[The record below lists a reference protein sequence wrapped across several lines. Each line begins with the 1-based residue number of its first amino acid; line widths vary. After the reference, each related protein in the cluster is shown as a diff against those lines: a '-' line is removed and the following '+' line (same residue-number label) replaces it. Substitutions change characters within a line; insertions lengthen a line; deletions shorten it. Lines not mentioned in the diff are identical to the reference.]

1 MILYQFPELND
12 LRVEFPVASF
22 SFGWKHGTGQYFF
35 YIRVSKG
42 FLFKTSLLYSGVQW
56 RIRIIMFYIYIM
68 YVVS

>member
-35 YIRVSKG
+35 IFEFLKDFSLKRLYYTVVYNGVSA
-42 FLFKTSLLYSGVQW
+42 SLCFISILC
-56 RIRIIMFYIYIM
+56 M
-68 YVVS
+68 